1 MQNRR
6 SVFMDIESVT
16 IIGTNTAKIYT
27 ILKKKKTQHKSIK
40 AKVF

>member
-27 ILKKKKTQHKSIK
+27 ILKKKNPQHKSIK

>member
-27 ILKKKKTQHKSIK
+27 ILKKKKKNAT
-40 AKVF
+40 